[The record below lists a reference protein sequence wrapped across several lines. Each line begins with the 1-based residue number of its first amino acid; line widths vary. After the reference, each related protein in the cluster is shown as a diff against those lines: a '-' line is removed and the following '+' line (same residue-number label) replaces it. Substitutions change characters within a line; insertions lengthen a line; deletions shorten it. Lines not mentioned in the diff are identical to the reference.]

1 VKEATAT
8 VYGHT
13 QRNLL
18 AFGESKRLDEISPGD
33 SDNFRVHLKTQQE
46 LAENT
51 VRRRMGIAKQFF
63 RAAAR
68 KKIIA
73 ENPFDGQPTLV
84 RENPKRFY
92 FISREEAEA
101 VLDACPDAQWRLVFA
116 LCRYGGLRSGS
127 AQVGG
132 CELGEDAVHGLLLQD
147 GASCRRWHTSNAD
160 LPGKRNWLNSIPSRL
175 FAHGSATPPR
185 WRRSTICK

>member
-1 VKEATAT
+1 MGRQDVKEATAT

-116 LCRYGGLRSGS
+116 LCRYGGLRCGS
-127 AQVGG
+127 EVAW
-132 CELGEDAVHGLLLQD
+132 LKWEDVNWEKMRFTVYSSKTEH
-147 GASCRRWHTSNAD
+147 HAD
-160 LPGKRNWLNSIPSRL
+160 AGIRVMPIFQGNGI
-175 FAHGSATPPR
+175 G
-185 WRRSTICK
+185 